1 MGKLLRFLIPRSLWR
16 FAGISPDGKPEY
28 AMHLSDYLTSR
39 HTFASNLA
47 SAGVSLQ
54 VIARCLGHAT
64 TKMSER
70 YARPD
75 EASLRAVVAALD
87 AEFKSSSKPALRTTQ
102 DDPG

>member
-1 MGKLLRFLIPRSLWR
+1 VKTIQTYFRKAKKI
-16 FAGISPDGKPEY
+16 AGITRRFRFHD
-28 AMHLSDYLTSR
+28 LR
-39 HTFASNLA
+39 HRFASNLA

-64 TKMSER
+64 TRMSER

-75 EASLRAVVAALD
+75 DASLRAVVAALD
-87 AEFKSSSKPALRTTQ
+87 QEFKSSSKPVLKTTQ